1 MGQLQ
6 WIQHCTCVAL
16 TELRVHH
23 VASDA
28 ETWQLQYYVFITL
41 HLMLKRG
48 YYITACFARPLMLK
62 RGECSVACSLGCF

>member
-6 WIQHCTCVAL
+6 WIQHCTGVAL

-23 VASDA
+23 VVSDA

-48 YYITACFARPLMLK
+48 N
-62 RGECSVACSLGCF
+62 